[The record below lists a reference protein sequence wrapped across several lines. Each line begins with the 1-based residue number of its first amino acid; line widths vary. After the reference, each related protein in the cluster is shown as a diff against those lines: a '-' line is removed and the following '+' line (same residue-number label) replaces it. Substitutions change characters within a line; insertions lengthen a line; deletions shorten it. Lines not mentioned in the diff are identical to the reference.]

1 MKLNG
6 RTLKRRLYGL
16 VTLPDR
22 VVRVR
27 HFRGHGVH
35 SPFVYQI
42 VRKVF
47 MQRRFLGEERSLFE
61 ALKAR
66 AISSRRAR
74 ELQNLALHLG
84 YQTATFDGWKEGSDW
99 VILSVEID
107 EQRTHQAVEQAIEA
121 GTTIVLLTP
130 YDHAARAKLAKQL
143 IEAHGCTSVDHRAY
157 LLLFTNPN
165 LPKQHYRI

>member
-16 VTLPDR
+16 ATLSDR
-22 VVRVR
+22 VARVR

-47 MQRRFLGEERSLFE
+47 MQKRFLGEDR
-61 ALKAR
+61 ALYEQLIAMDL
-66 AISSRRAR
+66 SHRRAMQ
-74 ELQNLALHLG
+74 LQNLAVHLD
-84 YQTATFDGWKEGSDW
+84 YHTAAFDGWKEGCDW
-99 VILSVEID
+99 MLLGVGLD
-107 EQRTHQAVEQAIEA
+107 EQATRCAIEKA
-121 GTTIVLLTP
+121 SATGITAVLLTP
-130 YDHAARAKLAKQL
+130 YDNPARTTLSKEL
-143 IEAHGCTSVDHRAY
+143 IEAHRCTSVDHRGY

>member
-16 VTLPDR
+16 TMLPDR
-22 VVRVR
+22 VARVR

-47 MQRRFLGEERSLFE
+47 MQKRFLGEER
-61 ALKAR
+61 ALYDRLIALGL
-66 AISSRRAR
+66 SHRRAMQ
-74 ELQNLALHLG
+74 LQNLAVHLG
-84 YQTATFDGWKEGSDW
+84 YHTAAFDAWSAGCDW
-99 VILSVEID
+99 VLLTTEMN
-107 EQRTHQAVEQAIEA
+107 ERATRQAVEAASAA
-121 GTTIVLLTP
+121 GTTVALLTP
-130 YDHAARAKLAKQL
+130 YDNPERAQLTQEL
-143 IEAHGCTSVDHRAY
+143 IEAHRCTSVDHRGY